1 MFMSQYLHPV
11 DVAIF
16 GKGVFADV
24 IRSRMRSLWGT
35 SVGSTPNDK
44 YPFLKNVFTGRLDRG
59 WEEGGRGKT
68 SEISV
73 SYQQ

>member
-24 IRSRMRSLWGT
+24 IRFRMRSLRVT
-35 SVGSTPNDK
+35 SVGFKPDDK
-44 YPFLKNVFTGRLDRG
+44 YPFLKFFFFTGRLDRG
-59 WEEGGRGKT
+59 WEEGEMGKT
-68 SEISV
+68 
-73 SYQQ
+73 